1 MKKSLTLLSLLALI
15 ACQSQASLSK
25 QQEAY
30 FDDAWFTYIENHY
43 NIGIVQE
50 VISDLSV
57 TDQKVILNKMILSEQ
72 DPQRK
77 ANLQLALDQLN

>member
-1 MKKSLTLLSLLALI
+1 MKKSLTLLTILALI

-30 FDDAWFTYIENHY
+30 FDDAWFTYIENNY
-43 NIGIVQE
+43 NVGIVQE
-50 VISDLSV
+50 VISDLHII
-57 TDQKVILNKMILSEQ
+57 DQKAILEKMILSEQ

-77 ANLQLALDQLN
+77 VNLQLALDQLN